1 MNASTVSFRAELLE
15 RDIATVTCDLHDAYI
30 NYDAKVIAW
39 AKALT
44 FDGTRVLSADDWHGA
59 DGALAMMIT
68 AITAGRKV
76 KDDSAK
82 KTIKRAIE
90 RIAEIRETAPD
101 RCPPLVIPA
110 KPAAATPDAERMRA
124 KRANVTPEEQKAKA
138 ALEAIRAKRKE
149 TEAEERE
156 RVRSARDACTSKI
169 RLIED
174 PKILARIEA
183 AIDREAAKV
192 KAKAAAKAAK

>member
-1 MNASTVSFRAELLE
+1 MTTSTTVSTVSFRAELIE
-15 RDIATVTCDLHDAYI
+15 RDIATVTCDLHDAYV
-30 NYDAKVIAW
+30 NYDVKVIAW

-44 FDGTRVLSADDWHGA
+44 NDGKRTITAADWHGA

-68 AITAGRKV
+68 AIVAGRKV
-76 KDDSAK
+76 KDESAK

-101 RCPPLVIPA
+101 RCPPFVPPA
-110 KPAAATPDAERMRA
+110 KPAATTPEAERKRA
-124 KRANVTPEEQKAKA
+124 ARANVSPEEQKAKA
-138 ALEAIRAKRKE
+138 TLEAIRAKRKE

-169 RLIED
+169 RLIGD
-174 PKILARIEA
+174 AKILARIEA
-183 AIDREAAKV
+183 VIDREAN
-192 KAKAAAKAAK
+192 KAKAKAK